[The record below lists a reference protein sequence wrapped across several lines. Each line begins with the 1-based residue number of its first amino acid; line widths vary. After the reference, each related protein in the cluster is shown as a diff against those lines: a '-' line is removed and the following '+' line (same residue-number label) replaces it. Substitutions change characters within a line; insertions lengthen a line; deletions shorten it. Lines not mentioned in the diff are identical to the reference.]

1 MSFIKYGNA
10 SLSGISYGSTPVR
23 AVYYGSQ
30 WVWGITVPIGTENLE
45 LSPSSFSSGFSAAG
59 SSKSITVTSSG
70 T

>member
-1 MSFIKYGNA
+1 MSFIKYGSA
-10 SLSGISYGSTPVR
+10 SISGINYGSTPVR

-45 LSPSSFSSGFSAAG
+45 LSPSGTVHFDAAG
-59 SSKSITVTSSG
+59 ESKYIAVTSHA